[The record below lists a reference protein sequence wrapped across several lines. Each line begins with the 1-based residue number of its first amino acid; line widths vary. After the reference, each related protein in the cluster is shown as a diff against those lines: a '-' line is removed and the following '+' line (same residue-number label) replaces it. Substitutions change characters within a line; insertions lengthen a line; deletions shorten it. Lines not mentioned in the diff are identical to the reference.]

1 MPNKPVL
8 KKVIDNTTAE
18 AEANNLRVGR
28 QIRDLRKAKGFTLSY
43 VAEKIGKSVGYV
55 SQVERGVSAL
65 PIPLLQAISDL
76 LEVQITWFFHA
87 DKEQKSD
94 EVNFVVRK
102 NARRHLDFSGTGIR
116 EELLSPRL
124 SGELLMIKTT
134 LEPLAQ
140 SDEQPRERKAT
151 EDAGYLQ
158 SGLLELTIGDKVF
171 NLEAGDSFSIIGDD
185 PHFFKNPSKDEKTV
199 MIWVMT
205 PGKY

>member
-1 MPNKPVL
+1 MLNVVKH
-8 KKVIDNTTAE
+8 TE
-18 AEANNLRVGR
+18 ADHEADNLRVGR
-28 QIRDLRKAKGFTLSY
+28 QIRDLRKAKGYTLSF
-43 VAEKIGKSVGYV
+43 VAESIGKSVGYV

-87 DKEQKSD
+87 DKEQKAD
-94 EVNFVVRK
+94 ELNVIVRK
-102 NARRHLDFSGTGIR
+102 NARRHLDFSGTGIS

-158 SGLLELTIGDKVF
+158 SGSLELTIGEKTY
-171 NLEAGDSFSIIGDD
+171 NLQEGDSFSIVGDEQ
-185 PHFFKNPSKDEKTV
+185 HFIRNPSKDSKAV
-199 MIWVMT
+199 IIWVMT

>member
-1 MPNKPVL
+1 ML
-8 KKVIDNTTAE
+8 KVVKSVNTRSETDIE
-18 AEANNLRVGR
+18 ADNLRVGR
-28 QIRDLRKAKGFTLSY
+28 QIRDLRKAKGYTLSF
-43 VAEKIGKSVGYV
+43 VAERIGKSVGYI

-65 PIPLLQAISDL
+65 PIPILQAISDL

-87 DKEQKSD
+87 DKEQKPD
-94 EVNFVVRK
+94 EINYVVRK
-102 NARRHLDFSGTGIR
+102 NARRHLDFSGTGIS

-158 SGLLELTIGDKVF
+158 SGSLELTIGEKCF
-171 NLEAGDSFSIIGDD
+171 NLQEGDSFSIVGDD
-185 PHFFKNPSKDEKTV
+185 QHFFKNPSKDTKAV
-199 MIWVMT
+199 IIWVMT